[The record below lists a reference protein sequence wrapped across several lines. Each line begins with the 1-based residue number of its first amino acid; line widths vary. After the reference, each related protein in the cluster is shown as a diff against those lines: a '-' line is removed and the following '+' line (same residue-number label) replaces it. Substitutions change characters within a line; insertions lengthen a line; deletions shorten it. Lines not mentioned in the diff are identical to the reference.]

1 MDKGQKK
8 ITFPTFV
15 LMANKVWLILCGIF
29 LTLLIIQS
37 FSLREL
43 KDEKKN
49 LDSEISALKLDRLKT
64 GIELKDL
71 REGRLKRDSLLLI
84 NTKHQEDEKIRLLD
98 NAADSVITRIIREY
112 ISK

>member
-1 MDKGQKK
+1 
-8 ITFPTFV
+8 
-15 LMANKVWLILCGIF
+15 MANKIWLILCGIF

-37 FSLREL
+37 FTLREY
-43 KDEKKN
+43 KDREK
-49 LDSEISALKLDRLKT
+49 SREAEISALKLDRLKT
-64 GIELKDL
+64 GIELNDL